1 MADEIAPAAEPETP
15 VTPITEY
22 PVESSPAPPVDPL
35 NTNLADHERSGG
47 DGG

>member
-1 MADEIAPAAEPETP
+1 MSDENTPADEPETP

-22 PVESSPAPPVDPL
+22 PVEASPAPPVDPL
-35 NTNLADHERSGG
+35 NTNLADKERSGG